1 MKTPLPEYRPQCLR
15 GLYKLLGL
23 SDATVEWIEVAVR
36 HLSHINTTEGFERV
50 SDLAAAYEVRVENID
65 FEDLPS
71 RWASLQVLSVY
82 QKLEW
87 FLVEFREE
95 HPRDV
100 RSRKSEEDLLSYTLD
115 AFSVSKHDAGMLEF
129 EILDYYRLARNH
141 LMHAP
146 SAPQSKTHVTQH
158 VRIERLKEDTAY
170 SGLSAPNIIE
180 AFNFDDFILFSRAL
194 KNLARNLCAATCP
207 TADEL
212 VALLKNNTPLRLLL
226 NRTNQNQERMQKSL
240 ASYLQRCYGFP
251 SCANELSAAMLQLC
265 PLAQWLEPPPP
276 TVHRFQA

>member
-15 GLYKLLGL
+15 SLYKLLGR

-36 HLSHINTTEGFERV
+36 HLSHINTAKGVERI
-50 SDLAAAYEVRVENID
+50 DELAATYGVRVNNID

-82 QKLEW
+82 QQLEW
-87 FLVEFREE
+87 FLDEFREE

-100 RSRKSEEDLLSYTLD
+100 RSRRSDEDLLSYTLV
-115 AFSVSKHDAGMLEF
+115 AYGVSKHDAGMLEF

-146 SAPQSKTHVTQH
+146 SAPQSKTHVTQLS
-158 VRIERLKEDTAY
+158 RISGRLKENTAY
-170 SGLSAPNIIE
+170 RELSAPNTID
-180 AFNFDDFILFSRAL
+180 ALNFDDFMLFSRAL

-212 VALLKNNTPLRLLL
+212 LARLKNNAPLRRLL
-226 NRTNQNQERMQKSL
+226 NGTNQNEERMQRSL

-251 SCANELSAAMLQLC
+251 SCANELSAAMLRQC
-265 PLAQWLEPPPP
+265 PLAQW
-276 TVHRFQA
+276 

>member
-1 MKTPLPEYRPQCLR
+1 MSQPVHANKRMKTPLPEYRPQCLR
-15 GLYKLLGL
+15 GLYRLLGL

-36 HLSHINTTEGFERV
+36 HLSHINTDEGVERV
-50 SDLAAAYEVRVENID
+50 SDLAVSYGVRVNNID
-65 FEDLPS
+65 FVDLPS

-100 RSRKSEEDLLSYTLD
+100 RGRKSDEDLLSYTLD
-115 AFSVSKHDAGMLEF
+115 SFDVSKHAVGVLEF
-129 EILDYYRLARNH
+129 EILDYYRLARNR

-146 SAPQSKTHVTQH
+146 SAPQLKTHVTQH
-158 VRIERLKEDTAY
+158 SRIERLKENTTY
-170 SGLSAPNIIE
+170 GRLSAPNTID
-180 AFNFDDFILFSRAL
+180 ALNFDDFILFSRAL

-212 VALLKNNTPLRLLL
+212 VARLKKDPTLCRIL
-226 NRTNQNQERMQKSL
+226 NRTKQNQERMQKSL

-251 SCANELSAAMLQLC
+251 SCANELSAAMLRLC
-265 PLAQWLEPPPP
+265 PLAQW
-276 TVHRFQA
+276 

>member
-1 MKTPLPEYRPQCLR
+1 MSQPVPANKRMKTPLPEYRPQCLR
-15 GLYKLLGL
+15 GLYRLLGL

-36 HLSHINTTEGFERV
+36 HLSHINTHEGVERV
-50 SDLAAAYEVRVENID
+50 SDLAASYGVRVNNID
-65 FEDLPS
+65 FVDLPS

-100 RSRKSEEDLLSYTLD
+100 RGRKSDEDLLTYTLD
-115 AFSVSKHDAGMLEF
+115 AFDVSKHAVGVLEF

-158 VRIERLKEDTAY
+158 FRVERLKENTTY
-170 SGLSAPNIIE
+170 GRLSAPNTID
-180 AFNFDDFILFSRAL
+180 ALNFDDFILFSRAL

-212 VALLKNNTPLRLLL
+212 VARLKKDPTLCRIL
-226 NRTNQNQERMQKSL
+226 NRTKQNQERMQKSL

-251 SCANELSAAMLQLC
+251 SCANELSAAMLRLC
-265 PLAQWLEPPPP
+265 PLAQW
-276 TVHRFQA
+276 